1 MDFESLKNDIC
12 AVAGGRELLDE
23 ALTHRS
29 YRCENPVKYDNQR
42 LEFLG
47 DAVLELIL
55 SEWIYHRYADSR
67 EGDLTKARS
76 VLAKEA
82 TLANLAVQLDLGTH
96 LKAGKGEL
104 AAGAMTRQSTLADLF
119 EAVLAAYY
127 LACGYRQTK
136 EKLLELITTCYPDPL
151 KMVTE
156 ANPKGK
162 LQEYTQAAMGCTPKY
177 SVLSI
182 TGTANEPYYQV
193 EAKVNEFTAA
203 GSGSSR
209 KSAECQA
216 ARTLLDFFEKHRLMD
231 K

>member
-1 MDFESLKNDIC
+1 
-12 AVAGGRELLDE
+12 
-23 ALTHRS
+23 
-29 YRCENPVKYDNQR
+29 
-42 LEFLG
+42 
-47 DAVLELIL
+47 
-55 SEWIYHRYADSR
+55 
-67 EGDLTKARS
+67 
-76 VLAKEA
+76 
-82 TLANLAVQLDLGTH
+82 
-96 LKAGKGEL
+96 
-104 AAGAMTRQSTLADLF
+104 
-119 EAVLAAYY
+119 
-127 LACGYRQTK
+127 
-136 EKLLELITTCYPDPL
+136 
-151 KMVTE
+151 MVTE